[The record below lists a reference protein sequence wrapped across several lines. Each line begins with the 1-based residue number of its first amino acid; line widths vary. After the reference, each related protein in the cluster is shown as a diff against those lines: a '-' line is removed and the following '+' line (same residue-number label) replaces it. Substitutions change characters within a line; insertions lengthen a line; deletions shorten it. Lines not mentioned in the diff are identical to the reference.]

1 MQKKGVYRILYRDA
15 VRASGLWLSIVLGI
29 RVRIYSDYNPNC
41 IICCYKTPPPTNKLS
56 VGVISAIQPCTTRTF
71 GFIALKQSSCVPPW
85 TFRKAT
91 FEHRVWTRI

>member
-41 IICCYKTPPPTNKLS
+41 IICCYKTLPDKQAVCRRHICHT
-56 VGVISAIQPCTTRTF
+56 
-71 GFIALKQSSCVPPW
+71 ALYSNNFW
-85 TFRKAT
+85 IY
-91 FEHRVWTRI
+91 RIEAEQL